1 MCFRGNMAVNTIQ
14 ASAPIGTLRRLA
26 ISLLSVLLRSK
37 RLANPAFCAFLYS
50 RSPWLYADK
59 VGVGSLGRT
68 FRRSR
73 NSAGA
78 FAPAGVPSGT
88 QCAPSLV
95 CRISPTAA
103 GSFTVNKKRKRY
115 LRLKKAPFGAF
126 CFAHVVSRSTISE
139 QSTTRLF
146 TLFPPSMSRIVFAA
160 VMLWS
165 YNILSRDV
173 NAGVDISA

>member
-1 MCFRGNMAVNTIQ
+1 MNPSYHQIVFFALYERFIAYP
-14 ASAPIGTLRRLA
+14 PINVIFTVFAAHGFMQIGLELDPWGARSGVAETLR
-26 ISLLSVLLRSK
+26 
-37 RLANPAFCAFLYS
+37 
-50 RSPWLYADK
+50 
-59 VGVGSLGRT
+59 
-68 FRRSR
+68 
-73 NSAGA
+73 GA

-95 CRISPTAA
+95 CCVSPTAT

-115 LRLKKAPFGAF
+115 LRLKKTPFGAF

-139 QSTTRLF
+139 HSTTRLF
-146 TLFPPSMSRIVFAA
+146 TLFPPSISRIVFAA

-165 YNILSRDV
+165 YSILSRDV

>member
-1 MCFRGNMAVNTIQ
+1 MGLFLCMVQRVTTVLRILKKVN
-14 ASAPIGTLRRLA
+14 GT
-26 ISLLSVLLRSK
+26 SLSGLHPVFHSI
-37 RLANPAFCAFLYS
+37 

-68 FRRSR
+68 FRHSR
-73 NSAGA
+73 NSAG
-78 FAPAGVPSGT
+78 GMPSGT
-88 QCAPSLV
+88 QCAPCLV
-95 CRISPTAA
+95 CCVSPTAA
-103 GSFTVNKKRKRY
+103 EPFTVNKKRKRY
-115 LRLKKAPFGAF
+115 LRLKKAPFRAF

-165 YNILSRDV
+165 YSILSRDV

>member
-1 MCFRGNMAVNTIQ
+1 MGLFLCMVQRVTTVLRILKKVN
-14 ASAPIGTLRRLA
+14 GT
-26 ISLLSVLLRSK
+26 SLSGLHPVFHSI
-37 RLANPAFCAFLYS
+37 

-146 TLFPPSMSRIVFAA
+146 TLFPPSISRIVFAA

>member
-1 MCFRGNMAVNTIQ
+1 MDCIQ
-14 ASAPIGTLRRLA
+14 FSTVFAAHGFMRIGLESDPWGARSGAAGTLR
-26 ISLLSVLLRSK
+26 
-37 RLANPAFCAFLYS
+37 
-50 RSPWLYADK
+50 
-59 VGVGSLGRT
+59 
-68 FRRSR
+68 
-73 NSAGA
+73 GA

-95 CRISPTAA
+95 CYISQQRRVRLQST
-103 GSFTVNKKRKRY
+103 KKKE
-115 LRLKKAPFGAF
+115 LASITKKAPFRAF

-165 YNILSRDV
+165 YSILSRDV

>member
-1 MCFRGNMAVNTIQ
+1 MSGLHPVFRSIRN
-14 ASAPIGTLRRLA
+14 
-26 ISLLSVLLRSK
+26 
-37 RLANPAFCAFLYS
+37 
-50 RSPWLYADK
+50 PWLYADK

-73 NSAGA
+73 NSAGGIRPRRRA
-78 FAPAGVPSGT
+78 IRHAVRPLPRLLRFPNSGGFVYS
-88 QCAPSLV
+88 QQ
-95 CRISPTAA
+95 
-103 GSFTVNKKRKRY
+103 KKKE
-115 LRLKKAPFGAF
+115 LASITKKAPFRAF

-165 YNILSRDV
+165 YSILSRDV

>member
-1 MCFRGNMAVNTIQ
+1 MGLFLCMVQRVTTVLRILKKVN
-14 ASAPIGTLRRLA
+14 GT
-26 ISLLSVLLRSK
+26 SLSGLHPVFHSI
-37 RLANPAFCAFLYS
+37 

-68 FRRSR
+68 FQRSR
-73 NSAGA
+73 NSAGGIRPRRRA
-78 FAPAGVPSGT
+78 VRHAVRPQPRLLRFPNSDGFVYS
-88 QCAPSLV
+88 QQ
-95 CRISPTAA
+95 
-103 GSFTVNKKRKRY
+103 KRKNY
-115 LRLKKAPFGAF
+115 LRLKKTPFGAF

-139 QSTTRLF
+139 HSTTRLF

-165 YNILSRDV
+165 YSILSRDV